1 MKNTHHIAR
10 RHLDKRF
17 QTMSP
22 EVVALLTPPTKGW
35 VKAIRE
41 ALGLTLAQLALKL
54 GVSATRVT
62 TIEQGE
68 CKGSVTLATMERMAQ
83 ALGCQFVYAF
93 IPHESLQ
100 SIVESQAKRKADVL
114 LKQIGHTMHLED
126 QSTTTEEFEIQRKQ
140 LLDDLLAGKSARLWD
155 EA

>member
-68 CKGSVTLATMERMAQ
+68 
-83 ALGCQFVYAF
+83 
-93 IPHESLQ
+93 
-100 SIVESQAKRKADVL
+100 
-114 LKQIGHTMHLED
+114 
-126 QSTTTEEFEIQRKQ
+126 
-140 LLDDLLAGKSARLWD
+140 
-155 EA
+155 